1 LTAGYDDVE
10 KTLIY
15 VSAFL
20 SFSNA
25 SICLSLTLPLSP
37 PSHQTGR
44 PLRVRYTPYVADWNT
59 NRAAE
64 IKDLTSR
71 GILPHEHELES
82 HPEKSMEGRPWLM
95 GSVAASIHE
104 VLPAKVIVES
114 MVKEAREV
122 IKRGA
127 QAAKL

>member
-1 LTAGYDDVE
+1 
-10 KTLIY
+10 
-15 VSAFL
+15 
-20 SFSNA
+20 
-25 SICLSLTLPLSP
+25 
-37 PSHQTGR
+37 
-44 PLRVRYTPYVADWNT
+44 
-59 NRAAE
+59 
-64 IKDLTSR
+64 
-71 GILPHEHELES
+71 
-82 HPEKSMEGRPWLM
+82 M